1 MNDIRRDLG
10 TTRLILEESGFGRER
25 TISLHAPITGPV
37 LFVQLIILV
46 AHASFQPVLDWVVVS
61 FFWDEID
68 CLVGVLGHSSAI
80 IDEEA

>member
-46 AHASFQPVLDWVVVS
+46 AHASFQPVWIGLLYLS
-61 FFWDEID
+61 
-68 CLVGVLGHSSAI
+68 LGTKSA
-80 IDEEA
+80 A